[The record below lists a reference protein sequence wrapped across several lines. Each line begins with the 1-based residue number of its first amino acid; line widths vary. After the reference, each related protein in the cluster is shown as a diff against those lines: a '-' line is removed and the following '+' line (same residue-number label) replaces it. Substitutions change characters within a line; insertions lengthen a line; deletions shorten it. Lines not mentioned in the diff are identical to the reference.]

1 MEIQYLNILAQ
12 SLVQGRGEESECYA
26 VFTEALCFHRTTLPL
41 GSFQIFPQLRLRWKP
56 GDPLDRR
63 SLIPDLGIG
72 RLRRDGIFHLQGGVE
87 QKRMIQE
94 MSQFPAP
101 SDAELE
107 LIARYAFQTGC
118 RQAFD
123 QVKTAIK
130 NSNLPNDRR
139 IQWVIAVGPYFII
152 KECGPFTQADL
163 ETRGHRSN
171 PSGDAAVTAFLAD
184 LHANPT
190 SVAMLY

>member
-1 MEIQYLNILAQ
+1 MP
-12 SLVQGRGEESECYA
+12 SS
-26 VFTEALCFHRTTLPL
+26 HHTTTGIIPDLSPTTPPM
-41 GSFQIFPQLRLRWKP
+41 GT
-56 GDPLDRR
+56 RR
-63 SLIPDLGIG
+63 SSRSSIPHPDLGIG
-72 RLRRDGIFHLQGGVE
+72 RLRPDGIFHLQGGVE
-87 QKRMIQE
+87 QKWMIPE

-130 NSNLPNDRR
+130 NGNLPNDRR

-152 KECGPFTQADL
+152 KECGPLTQADL